1 MTHELVAPRGAL
13 PGGERR
19 LARRRGSM
27 DAVRILGFLSNEAE
41 HMSGPHFP
49 RYTRVME
56 QIFRK
61 RFSIDDVVHETKP
74 VLSRPA
80 TTETLERFREGSE
93 VVNGLA
99 KRGSGSS
106 GRVLVAGALVAK
118 GLPTV
123 PVGVP

>member
-1 MTHELVAPRGAL
+1 MTYELVDPRGAL
-13 PGGERR
+13 PGGERG
-19 LARRRGSM
+19 LAARPGSM
-27 DAVRILGFLSNEAE
+27 AGVRVLGFLSNEAE

-61 RFSIDDVVHETKP
+61 RFAIDDVVHETKP

-80 TTETLERFREGSE
+80 TPEILERFRECSA

-99 KRGSGSS
+99 K
-106 GRVLVAGALVAK
+106 
-118 GLPTV
+118 
-123 PVGVP
+123 

>member
-1 MTHELVAPRGAL
+1 MTYELVDPRGAM
-13 PGGERR
+13 PAGERR
-19 LARRRGSM
+19 LATRPGSM
-27 DAVRILGFLSNEAE
+27 EVRVLGFLSNEAE

-61 RFSIDDVVHETKP
+61 RFAIDDVVHETKP

-80 TTETLERFREGSE
+80 TTETLERFRECSA

-99 KRGSGSS
+99 K
-106 GRVLVAGALVAK
+106 
-118 GLPTV
+118 
-123 PVGVP
+123 